1 MCAPGTDK
9 RMIFDNLGNFDKYA
23 SDAKDRRYLEE
34 FHKDSLYQQQLDGRV
49 DTSKSRIKHDAAAR
63 YAAALDEAEWSALD
77 DAKYLQSTGK
87 PGTNINNP
95 PQQLPQAKKKD
106 FKYTSKNNL
115 EAASDYKSKK
125 EGEGSKKR
133 SGVGSLRI
141 NKQKPKLNTPANNPQ
156 SGLNIP

>member
-1 MCAPGTDK
+1 MCAPGSDEE
-9 RMIFDNLGNFDKYA
+9 MIFQNMGNFDKYA
-23 SDAKDRRYLEE
+23 SDAKDRRYMEE
-34 FHKDSLYQQQLDGRV
+34 FHKDSLYQKQRDGRV
-49 DTSKSRIKHDAAAR
+49 KLDKNQHSAASQWAAAR
-63 YAAALDEAEWSALD
+63 DEAAWSALD

-87 PGTNINNP
+87 PGTNIDNP

-125 EGEGSKKR
+125 QGEGSKKS
-133 SGVGSLRI
+133 SGVRSLRI